1 MTCTRS
7 LSIEGAPRRPGR
19 PPPRC
24 AAHERGVARA
34 QRNGTPQTRAEGHIR
49 RSAQSAHAGRCAWH
63 VRRPW
68 RSMFT
73 WNSSSAPRGVSAS
86 SASCCSSERAPGR
99 SRASRVATRPTCV
112 STGTSRSPYANS
124 RTHAAVLRPTPGN
137 ATRKACDSATGASRI
152 HDRSSGS
159 PIAERISWIRTDLT
173 FEIPPGRIASS
184 ISSTGASRTASH
196 ASNRSRSRRNATSR
210 LRSFVDC
217 DSTVSTSSPSASPCG
232 AITGTPY
239 ISRSRARSARTRRA
253 DGASKAVTG
262 ADGIVARRV
271 PVVTEHTATMGD
283 QPVFWRA
290 ASDEGTEGRA
300 PVLYL
305 HGVPS
310 ASDQWLRFLPRTGG
324 LAPDLPGFGCSGKRG
339 DGDFTIEG
347 YARFVG
353 EFLDLVEVDRI
364 RLVVHD
370 WGAVGLVWA
379 QRNPERVE
387 RLVILDS
394 VPLLEGYR
402 WHRVARAW
410 RTRGLG
416 ESLMGATT
424 RFAMR
429 KVMPRPL
436 ADAVWPHF
444 DQGTQRAILRLYR
457 TSPEDRLAAAG
468 EDLHRLR
475 CPALVLWGERDPF
488 IPPRFADA
496 YAAALGGGARAERV
510 QDAGHWPGY
519 DRPDVVDRVA
529 AFLAG

>member
-1 MTCTRS
+1 
-7 LSIEGAPRRPGR
+7 
-19 PPPRC
+19 
-24 AAHERGVARA
+24 
-34 QRNGTPQTRAEGHIR
+34 
-49 RSAQSAHAGRCAWH
+49 
-63 VRRPW
+63 
-68 RSMFT
+68 MFT

-86 SASCCSSERAPGR
+86 SASCCSSDRAPGR

-112 STGTSRSPYANS
+112 STGTPRSPYANS
-124 RTHAAVLRPTPGN
+124 STHAAVLRPTPGSP
-137 ATRKACDSATGASRI
+137 TRYSCDSRTGASRI

-159 PIAERISWIRTDLT
+159 PIARRISRIRTDLT

-184 ISSTGASRTASH
+184 TSSTGASRTASH
-196 ASNRSRSRRNATSR
+196 DGNRSRSRTNATSR

-217 DSTVSTSSPSASPCG
+217 DSTVSTSSPSGSPCG

-253 DGASKAVTG
+253 EGRSQATAVATA

-271 PVVTEHTATMGD
+271 PAVTEHTATLGD

-290 ASDEGTEGRA
+290 AADDPANPPET

-305 HGVPS
+305 HGVPT
-310 ASDQWLRFLPRTGG
+310 ASDQWVRFLARTGG
-324 LAPDLPGFGCSGKRG
+324 LAPDLPGFGCRGKRG
-339 DGDFTIEG
+339 DGDVTIGG
-347 YARFVG
+347 YARFVDD
-353 EFLDLVEVDRI
+353 FLALTDVGRV

-379 QRNPERVE
+379 QRNPERVD
-387 RLVILDS
+387 RLAILDA
-394 VPLLEGYR
+394 VPLLPGYR
-402 WHRVARAW
+402 WHRIARAW
-410 RTRGLG
+410 RPRAVG
-416 ESLMGATT
+416 ETLMGATT
-424 RFAMR
+424 RFALR
-429 KVMPRPL
+429 RAMPPAL
-436 ADAVWPHF
+436 ADTIWPYF

-457 TSPEDRLAAAG
+457 TSPEERLAAAG
-468 EDLHRLR
+468 AGLGRLT
-475 CPALVLWGERDPF
+475 CPALVLWGDQDPY

-496 YAAALGGGARAERV
+496 YAAALGGDARAERV